1 MTIYLIL
8 FNALND
14 GTGPRYKSKR
24 KAIKMKNT
32 PDGLIKAFSLLK
44 VETSLRKDADA
55 EGFQLA
61 DFPQLFRDALFSG
74 LTQAPRLR
82 PADWLIR
89 DIIDLKLTQDAENS
103 MGLAM
108 ILDAFEA
115 ALFDDDAFSFADWL
129 KTWFSEESAEN
140 AAFVAFLN
148 ADDYAPR
155 FSISLEEIKEN
166 ADENEKIAAILFG

>member
-1 MTIYLIL
+1 
-8 FNALND
+8 
-14 GTGPRYKSKR
+14 
-24 KAIKMKNT
+24 MKNT
-32 PDGLIKAFSLLK
+32 PDGLIKAFNLLK
-44 VETSLRKDADA
+44 VETTLRKDADA

-61 DFPQLFRDALFSG
+61 DFAPLFRDALFSG

-89 DIIDLKLTQDAENS
+89 DIIDLKLSQDVENS
-103 MGLAM
+103 MGLSM

-115 ALFDDDAFSFADWL
+115 AIFDDDAFSFADWL
-129 KTWFSEESAEN
+129 KTWFCEDSAEN
-140 AAFVAFLN
+140 AAFIAFLN
-148 ADDYAPR
+148 ANDYAPR